1 MKSEIAIVCWMLT
14 QLSHCKIPL
23 VGRAKSLR
31 SWPSCL
37 WLPRS
42 NSNGYLTSCTHP
54 GELVIRC
61 ETQNTT
67 HQSVCRNI
75 YRPMSLSGV
84 EFSLI
89 KHRWFLSEQSFDI
102 GVTQSVTK
110 LGLSES
116 GGTRT
121 IYFIIQYCQSSFW
134 HFLMTEHLFSL
145 TRPPHLHYV

>member
-67 HQSVCRNI
+67 HQSVCQNI
-75 YRPMSLSGV
+75 YQPMSLSGV

-89 KHRWFLSEQSFDI
+89 KHRWFC
-102 GVTQSVTK
+102 VWAK
-110 LGLSES
+110 
-116 GGTRT
+116 
-121 IYFIIQYCQSSFW
+121 FW
-134 HFLMTEHLFSL
+134 HRCDSECHKAGSEWVRRDTHHIFHNPILPE
-145 TRPPHLHYV
+145 